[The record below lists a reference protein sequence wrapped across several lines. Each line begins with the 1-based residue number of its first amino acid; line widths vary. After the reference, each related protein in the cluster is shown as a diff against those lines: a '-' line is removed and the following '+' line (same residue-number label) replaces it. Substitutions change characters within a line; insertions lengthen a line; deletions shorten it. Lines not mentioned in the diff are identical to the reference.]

1 MSTLMPGSVAEYAPG
16 RRTVAGVAEPPPETE
31 IWSMFQGGFVSGG
44 FFFAMIQ
51 ISEPFDRLEEV
62 EHTAAHVELCATW
75 LTSNMQ
81 CDNLGAE
88 EVVAGGDV

>member
-1 MSTLMPGSVAEYAPG
+1 
-16 RRTVAGVAEPPPETE
+16 
-31 IWSMFQGGFVSGG
+31 MFQGGFVSGG

-51 ISEPFDRLEEV
+51 ISEPFERLEEV

-75 LTSNMQ
+75 LTSNVQ
-81 CDNLGAE
+81 CDNLSAE